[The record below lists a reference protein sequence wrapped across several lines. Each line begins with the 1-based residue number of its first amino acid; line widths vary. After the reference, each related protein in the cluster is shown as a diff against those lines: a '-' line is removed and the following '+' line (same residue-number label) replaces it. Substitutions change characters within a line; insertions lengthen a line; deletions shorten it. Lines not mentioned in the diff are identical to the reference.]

1 MPLDHL
7 LILHNR
13 KLLWVPQA
21 SLLSNNKFLVAHLHL
36 QLKTYPIMIKKTL
49 NHRISHLSPPQF
61 LLRYSRRLLQLT
73 CWAIHP
79 TWISQLKNKMRYLK
93 NRKRRWKKSWLRRK
107 RKKIKLKRI
116 KIKKINEEMHKCNVY
131 LVS

>member
-21 SLLSNNKFLVAHLHL
+21 NLLSNNKFLVAHLHL

-61 LLRYSRRLLQLT
+61 LLRYSRRQLQL
-73 CWAIHP
+73 